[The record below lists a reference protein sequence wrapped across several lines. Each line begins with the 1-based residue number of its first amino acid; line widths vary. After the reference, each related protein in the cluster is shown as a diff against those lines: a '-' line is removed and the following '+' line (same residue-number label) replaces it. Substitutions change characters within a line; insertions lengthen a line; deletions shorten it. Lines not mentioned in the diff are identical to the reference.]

1 MADIT
6 FEIKKH
12 IGNLNENEEG
22 LWNTELNVISW
33 NGAAPKRDIRPW
45 SPDHKKCG
53 KGITLTGEEGKKLRD
68 ILNGFNDEGL
78 YDENGEIIF

>member
-12 IGNLNENEEG
+12 IGNLTNKEEG
-22 LWNTELNVISW
+22 LWNTELNIISW
-33 NGAAPKRDIRPW
+33 NGGDPKFDIRPW

-53 KGITLTGEEGKKLRD
+53 KGITITAEEVKKFREILNSAKDEALYDKEGK
-68 ILNGFNDEGL
+68 
-78 YDENGEIIF
+78 IIF